1 MGNMDDV
8 VIDVTK
14 NETQVSFAMQLKHKE
29 NKKKRLSAATL
40 EPEKGDFSL
49 KKYCE
54 SFKSLRD
61 MNKRRQFILYTN
73 AKFDPNRT
81 AEVTNFTM
89 IQDDSC
95 DGNMFFYTSSGGGNI
110 YRFEVNDKTPQDE
123 KITKSDYE
131 MFFSRF
137 KLFVCQKNFEDLK
150 EETVKILQNDTTYTV
165 SFF

>member
-14 NETQVSFAMQLKHKE
+14 NEAQVSFAMQLKHKE

-40 EPEKGDFSL
+40 ESEKGDFSL

-54 SFKSLRD
+54 SFKSLSD
-61 MNKRRQFILYTN
+61 MNKRRQFILYKN

-95 DGNMFFYTSSGGGNI
+95 DGNMFFNTSSGGGNI
-110 YRFEVNDKTPQDE
+110 TDS
-123 KITKSDYE
+123 KSTI
-131 MFFSRF
+131 
-137 KLFVCQKNFEDLK
+137 KLPKMK
-150 EETVKILQNDTTYTV
+150 K
-165 SFF
+165 